1 MNKKYGYQKMNEKN
15 VKLGY
20 FVPYAIDCESVKNF
34 VLRASSGAIQQ
45 KNDSKY
51 ELAAFQVSFHACR
64 KW

>member
-1 MNKKYGYQKMNEKN
+1 MNEKN

-20 FVPYAIDCESVKNF
+20 FVSYVIDCESVKNF